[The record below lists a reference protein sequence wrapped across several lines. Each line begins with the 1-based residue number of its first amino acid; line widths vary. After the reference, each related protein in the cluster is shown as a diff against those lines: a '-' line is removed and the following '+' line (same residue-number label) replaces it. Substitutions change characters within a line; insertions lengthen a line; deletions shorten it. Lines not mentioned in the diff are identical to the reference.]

1 MLLSRLCKRVLSA
14 TNRSGSTERAG
25 CQVANLWPS
34 KGDRRQY
41 QRADR
46 HAADLAAPVGMA
58 VAVLTVKRQRCP
70 LGDLAAACCG
80 EEGMWPNVLVVAVG
94 VIVIGVV
101 VGWYLR

>member
-1 MLLSRLCKRVLSA
+1 
-14 TNRSGSTERAG
+14 
-25 CQVANLWPS
+25 
-34 KGDRRQY
+34 
-41 QRADR
+41 
-46 HAADLAAPVGMA
+46 MA